1 MKLKKNDRV
10 LVLTGNYAG
19 KTGRVLKVFPGRNK
33 AIVEGINFIKRH
45 TKPSQQN
52 PQGGIIEKEAPIH
65 ISNLAVLCN
74 KCNTPIRV
82 KRRLLDDGTK
92 VRICSECGEI
102 IE

>member
-1 MKLKKNDRV
+1 
-10 LVLTGNYAG
+10 
-19 KTGRVLKVFPGRNK
+19 GRVLKVFPGRNK